1 MRILSV
7 IHVLFH
13 LFLGTNAFTEIRVTA
28 EDKSTII
35 DRTMEYSLDSFSYLI
50 VEPVGYNHTAKLPEG
65 CHSDGDHFSWS
76 NKYTVAY
83 VNGLEQI
90 SGRSYV
96 PWLHEISGTAARK

>member
-1 MRILSV
+1 M

-13 LFLGTNAFTEIRVTA
+13 LFLGTNACTEIRVTA
-28 EDKSTII
+28 EGKSTII
-35 DRTMEYSLDSFSYLI
+35 GRTMEYSLDSFSYLI
-50 VEPVGYNHTAKLPEG
+50 VEPVGYNYTAKLPES

-83 VNGLEQI
+83 VSGWEQI

-96 PWLHEISGTAARK
+96 PWLHEISGTTARK

>member
-1 MRILSV
+1 M

-13 LFLGTNAFTEIRVTA
+13 LFLGKNACAEIRVTA
-28 EDKSTII
+28 EDKSAII
-35 DRTMEYSLDSFSYLI
+35 GRTMEYSLHSFPYLI

-76 NKYTVAY
+76 NIYTVAY
-83 VNGLEQI
+83 VNGWEQI